1 MGLHVFLWESAAADR
16 DDRGWTCLPK
26 PGAGRSHSHKRN
38 TSLPIER
45 RSAPYPADKVI
56 EDDGLSSLISASEA
70 SPFLSP

>member
-1 MGLHVFLWESAAADR
+1 MKLYVFLWERHLAAMIV
-16 DDRGWTCLPK
+16 
-26 PGAGRSHSHKRN
+26 AGSHSHN
-38 TSLPIER
+38 GDTSLPIER